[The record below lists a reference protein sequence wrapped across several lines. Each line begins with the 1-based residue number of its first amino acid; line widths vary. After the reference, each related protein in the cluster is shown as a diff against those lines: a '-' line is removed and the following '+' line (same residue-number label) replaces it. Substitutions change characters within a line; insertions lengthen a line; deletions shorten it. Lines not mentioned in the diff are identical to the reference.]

1 MHNKNANDVDQKPTR
16 KGWDVQR
23 RQKIV
28 GSVDA
33 LATSGRCVQLIPPKD
48 SCKKRTNRSKTR
60 MTGLRRPQ
68 TGSGSNL
75 RRPLMT
81 NRANRKGKN
90 TTPMYLGVR
99 KRLKTVQLTTRPA
112 SKIRNTSH
120 CRYAQQ
126 TNQDHRWNNTKSGS
140 TITHFEYIRRVI

>member
-28 GSVDA
+28 GSVNA
-33 LATSGRCVQLIPPKD
+33 SATSGRCVQLIPLKE
-48 SCKKRTNRSKTR
+48 SCEKRTNRSKTR
-60 MTGLRRPQ
+60 MTELRGPQ
-68 TGSGSNL
+68 TGSESDL

-81 NRANRKGKN
+81 NRENRKGKN
-90 TTPMYLGVR
+90 TTPTYLEVR
-99 KRLKTVQLTTRPA
+99 KRTVQLTTRPA

-120 CRYAQQ
+120 CRYARQ
-126 TNQDHRWNNTKSGS
+126 TSQDHRWNNTKSGS
-140 TITHFEYIRRVI
+140 TITHSEYIRRVI